1 MKINEIFYS
10 LQGEGYHTGKAAI
23 FVRLSGCNL
32 RCAFCDTK
40 HETFQEYTDEDIL
53 NEIAGYPTR
62 HLIFTGGEPAL
73 QLSATTIS
81 FFKKHG
87 YYIQVETNGT
97 RELPAGID
105 WITCSPK
112 FEFCRQ
118 AEVRLTHIDELK
130 VVYDGSNDM
139 TCYNK
144 IEAQNYALQPC
155 DTGNAARNAHIIQQ
169 TVDYILSHPKWR
181 LSLQTHK
188 SLNIR

>member
-1 MKINEIFYS
+1 MRINEIFYS
-10 LQGEGYHTGKAAI
+10 LQGEGHYTGKAAI

-32 RCAFCDTK
+32 RCNFCDTR
-40 HETFQEYTDEDIL
+40 HETYREYTDKEIL
-53 NEIAGYPTR
+53 NDIARYPTR

-81 FFKKHG
+81 FFKKYG

-97 RELPAGID
+97 HELPAGID

-118 AEVRLTHIDELK
+118 AEVCLQHINELK
-130 VVYDGSNDM
+130 VVYNGTNNM
-139 TCYNK
+139 TVYDN
-144 IEAQNYALQPC
+144 IEAETYALQPC
-155 DTGNAARNAHIIQQ
+155 DTGNAIRNNLIIKQ
-169 TVDYILSHPKWR
+169 TIDYILNHPKWQ

-188 SLNIR
+188 SLHIR